1 MSLLGSL
8 PKNENLAIFTP
19 NQTVTYSELHRLI
32 EEKLKVL
39 TYVQSQE
46 VVWMECRNTIETMVH
61 FLACW
66 HKKACVVPID
76 PQLGETEI
84 SYLFSQIPPHHILTE
99 TNTSKINGK
108 GLTTVKNPDV
118 KDAQI
123 VQLSSGTT
131 GTPKIMLISG
141 EAIRY
146 RAVSNRDHLGLTAH
160 EKTLCTVPLS
170 HSHGID
176 CLALPT
182 LFAGGSLY
190 LFDPTTAYPYR
201 ILDWIEKYQITFFSS
216 LPQMYDQF
224 NKLFGQKKY
233 KLDSLRY
240 PFCGSAALAEST
252 AVDFNKNFHLHLRQG
267 YGLAE
272 IGVICVNIKSNQD
285 NYHSI
290 GEVIKGIEWK
300 LADDGELLVKAPSLF
315 SGYYRNESET
325 KNRLEQGFL
334 KTEDLIT
341 IDKDGFFYITGRKN
355 DVINIMGKKV
365 FPKEIEGAL
374 AALKSLKEYCIT
386 SASDHDRGQIA
397 VLHAVRNDAAVSTE
411 SIEKEILAYLSGKL
425 EDFKI
430 PRKFV
435 WHDHL
440 PKSPLGKIL
449 KSKLL

>member
-1 MSLLGSL
+1 MSLLNSL
-8 PKNENLAIFTP
+8 PKNENLAIFTV
-19 NQTVTYSELHRLI
+19 NQAVTYSELHQLI
-32 EEKLKVL
+32 LEKLNHL
-39 TYVQSQE
+39 SHVQSQD
-46 VVWMECRNTIETMVH
+46 VVWMECRNTIQTIVN

-66 HKKACVVPID
+66 QKGACVVPID
-76 PQLGETEI
+76 PQLGEIEI
-84 SYLFSQIPPHHILTE
+84 DYLFTQIPPHHIIAE
-99 TNTSKINGK
+99 TNSSKVNGK
-108 GLTTVKNPDV
+108 NLTTVKNPDV
-118 KDAQI
+118 NDAQI

-141 EAIRY
+141 AAIRY
-146 RAVSNRDHLGLTAH
+146 RAVSNRDHLGLT
-160 EKTLCTVPLS
+160 EQERTLCTVPLS

-190 LFDPTTAYPYR
+190 LFEPTTAYPYR
-201 ILDWIEKYQITFFSS
+201 ILDWIEKYRITFFSS

-224 NKLFGQKKY
+224 NKLFGQKTY
-233 KLDSLRY
+233 NLESLRY

-252 AVDFNKNFHLHLRQG
+252 AVDFNKNFNLHLRQG

-272 IGVICVNIKSNQD
+272 IGVICVNIKSNQN

-290 GEVIKGIEWK
+290 GEVIKGIDWK
-300 LADDGELLVKAPSLF
+300 LGDDGELLVKAPSLF
-315 SGYYRNESET
+315 SGYYRNATET
-325 KNRLEQGFL
+325 ENRFDQGFL

-341 IDKDGFFYITGRKN
+341 IDQDGFFYITGRKN

-365 FPKEIEGAL
+365 FPREIENAL
-374 AALKSLKEYCIT
+374 APLKSLKEFSIT
-386 SASDHDRGQIA
+386 SATDPDRGQIA
-397 VLHAVRNDAAVSTE
+397 VLHAVKNDTSVSSE
-411 SIEKEILAYLSGKL
+411 GIEKEVIQFLSGKL

-435 WHDHL
+435 WHDNL

-449 KSKLL
+449 KSKLI

>member
-1 MSLLGSL
+1 MSFLNFL
-8 PKNENLAIFTP
+8 PKNENLALITT
-19 NQTVTYSELHRLI
+19 NQTVNYLELHRLVQ
-32 EEKLKVL
+32 EKIKLLAEVH
-39 TYVQSQE
+39 QQD
-46 VVWMECRNTIETMVH
+46 VVWVECRNTVETMVH

-66 HKKACVVPID
+66 EKTACVVPID

-84 SYLFSQIPPHHILTE
+84 SYLYDQIPPHHILNE
-99 TNTSKINGK
+99 TSQSKVLGK
-108 GLTTVKNPDV
+108 KLSAAKNPDV

-123 VQLSSGTT
+123 VQMSSGTT

-141 EAIRY
+141 KAISY
-146 RAVSNRDHLGLTAH
+146 RAISNRDHLGLKTN

-182 LFAGGSLY
+182 LFAGGCVY

-201 ILDWIEKYQITFFSS
+201 ILEWIEKYQITFFSS

-224 NKLFGQKKY
+224 NKLVGQKAY
-233 KLDSLRY
+233 NLQSLRY
-240 PFCGSAALAEST
+240 PFCGSAALSEST
-252 AVDFNKNFHLHLRQG
+252 AVDFNKNFDLHLRQG

-272 IGVICVNIKSNQD
+272 IGVICVNIKGGQN

-300 LADDGELLVKAPSLF
+300 LEKDGELLVKAPSLF
-315 SGYYRNESET
+315 TGYYRNENET
-325 KNRLEQGFL
+325 QSRLVEGFL

-341 IDKDGFFYITGRKN
+341 IDQNGFFYITGRKN

-365 FPKEIEGAL
+365 YPKEIENIL
-374 AALKSLKEYCIT
+374 APLKSLREFCIT
-386 SASDHDRGQIA
+386 SSVDPDRGQIV
-397 VLHAVRNDAAVSTE
+397 VLHAVKNDTAIPTE
-411 SIEKEILAYLSGKL
+411 ALEKEVLTFLDGKL

-435 WHDHL
+435 WHENL